1 MLNVDDVDLIGGRKH
16 GFFPKC
22 CRHDGTRL
30 TPTEEVLL
38 SVVVVVVAAATAAAI
53 AVEHNTLS
61 LSLSLSLSPSALSF
75 LNSQFYGARIPAR
88 NHPNTQCEQTLMSV
102 VRLVP
107 MASSRLKR
115 DGMWMDGWMAWS
127 SPLQVIGMPRVASTC
142 LVATWIHVE
151 DNGDGH

>member
-1 MLNVDDVDLIGGRKH
+1 LDPALKTIRLPLLAPDSTPVIMLNVDDVDLIGGRKH

-61 LSLSLSLSPSALSF
+61 LSLSLSLSLP
-75 LNSQFYGARIPAR
+75 
-88 NHPNTQCEQTLMSV
+88 
-102 VRLVP
+102 
-107 MASSRLKR
+107 
-115 DGMWMDGWMAWS
+115 
-127 SPLQVIGMPRVASTC
+127 PL
-142 LVATWIHVE
+142 
-151 DNGDGH
+151 